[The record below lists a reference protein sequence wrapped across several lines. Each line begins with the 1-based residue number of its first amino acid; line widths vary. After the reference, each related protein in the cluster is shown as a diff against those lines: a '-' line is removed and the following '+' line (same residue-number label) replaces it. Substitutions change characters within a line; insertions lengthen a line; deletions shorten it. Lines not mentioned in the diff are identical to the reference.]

1 MGGFLQR
8 DVLSCRGRQ
17 DAGQVKS
24 FQRELPKVGE
34 TLPGRVASAI
44 FLHLALF
51 YNFITKCLRG
61 SLVWLTFGDMQN
73 REGEA

>member
-8 DVLSCRGRQ
+8 DVLSYTGRQ
-17 DAGQVKS
+17 GAGQVKS
-24 FQRELPKVGE
+24 LQREPPKVGA

-51 YNFITKCLRG
+51 L
-61 SLVWLTFGDMQN
+61 
-73 REGEA
+73 